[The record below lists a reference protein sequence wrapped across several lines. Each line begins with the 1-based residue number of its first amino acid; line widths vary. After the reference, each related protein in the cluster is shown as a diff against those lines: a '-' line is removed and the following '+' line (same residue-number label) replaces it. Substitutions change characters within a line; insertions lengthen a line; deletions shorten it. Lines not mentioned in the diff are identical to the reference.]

1 MVREY
6 NEGLLALLAL
16 DLLFF
21 AVTLFPPAFSWSNRE
36 DGNDGLD
43 DRLT

>member
-21 AVTLFPPAFSWSNRE
+21 AVTLFPPAFSWSNR

-43 DRLT
+43 DGAT